1 MRLYAQRLILV
12 HRPHSI
18 GQDTGPENNFST
30 VRIPAGGKLMRT
42 FRMTDRGNAYLQNK
56 LLVRASTVDGS
67 AVSIR
72 LTAEQYSASDS

>member
-1 MRLYAQRLILV
+1 
-12 HRPHSI
+12 
-18 GQDTGPENNFST
+18 
-30 VRIPAGGKLMRT
+30 MRT